1 MIIGSGT
8 NHLGPA
14 SHFAPALLFFVILPQ
29 GCQRNFIKNYAG
41 SKSIYKPGFLPLIR
55 YLALPSLCS
64 VAPAFYERLLN
75 VFPFITTYSNK
86 TLGIYRTGSSSN
98 SVPSSV
104 SINAFLE
111 TIKSIILENA
121 IDRIRLLIYNAF
133 RNVYR
138 REK

>member
-1 MIIGSGT
+1 MNGRRSI
-8 NHLGPA
+8 A
-14 SHFAPALLFFVILPQ
+14 SILY
-29 GCQRNFIKNYAG
+29 KNMSYDRG
-41 SKSIYKPGFLPLIR
+41 WQKSIIKPMHI
-55 YLALPSLCS
+55 PSK
-64 VAPAFYERLLN
+64 RR
-75 VFPFITTYSNK
+75 
-86 TLGIYRTGSSSN
+86 LGIYRTGSSSN